1 MSKRL
6 NITKK
11 QYIEAHKI
19 ATKLSN
25 MFFYARIKRICDL
38 AVDEFYRGYH
48 PFTYRRTNDLKNA
61 YFIDI
66 VNDKFIFILGS
77 RYMKHSHRVDR
88 GKYPNQDYIFETVFI
103 NGWHGGATSGEGHP
117 EGDDAYWRTPSPKYA
132 QKTGTKPYVYWY
144 SRPAVKSEKS
154 IYQVIKEEKDSLVD
168 YYESKMKN
176 EFLIKAYK
184 QVGKR

>member
-11 QYIEAHKI
+11 QLIEAHKV
-19 ATKLSN
+19 ATKLAN
-25 MFFYARIKRICDL
+25 MFLYAKIKRICDL

-66 VNDKFIFILGS
+66 VNDKFIFVLGS
-77 RYMKHSHRVDR
+77 QYMKHTHRVDR
-88 GKYPNQDYIFETVFI
+88 GKYPNQDYIFETIFMK
-103 NGWHGGATSGEGHP
+103 GWHGGATSGEGHP

-132 QKTGTKPYVYWY
+132 QKTGTKPYIYWY
-144 SRPAVKSEKS
+144 SRPAVKSNKS
-154 IYQVIKEEKDSLVD
+154 IYQTINEETDRLAD
-168 YYESKMKN
+168 YYNTKGKI
-176 EFLIKAYK
+176 EFLAKGLSAS
-184 QVGKR
+184 R